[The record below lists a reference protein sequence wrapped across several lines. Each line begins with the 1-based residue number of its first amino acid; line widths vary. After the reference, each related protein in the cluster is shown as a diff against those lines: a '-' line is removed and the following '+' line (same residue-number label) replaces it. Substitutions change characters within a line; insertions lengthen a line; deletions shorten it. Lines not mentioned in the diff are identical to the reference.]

1 MISRSRLVPLR
12 VCLPE
17 GMILENRGEGKLL
30 QLLRSRPSNVAGQ
43 LRDEDWHWPCQRA
56 KSKGRDD
63 EVGATLAARQHG
75 L

>member
-43 LRDEDWHWPCQRA
+43 LRDEDWHWAGQRA
-56 KSKGRDD
+56 KSKGGGD
-63 EVGATLAARQHG
+63 EIGATLAARQHG